1 MFCKLAILF
10 AVVACVQA
18 NENRKQYDRFDK
30 VRVKH
35 PRPPLKRSMRD
46 SIGNNRMVNTVYRAT
61 KNQIL
66 DKNEIRK
73 QQKTQQS
80 ELMNQYSS
88 FFMNQLQ
95 TSSGPEGKASFSEAE
110 LKKQLKA
117 AYRRILRQRR
127 KELIQMYG

>member
-1 MFCKLAILF
+1 MFGKLAVLF
-10 AVVACVQA
+10 TIASSTAISS
-18 NENRKQYDRFDK
+18 RHRFVFDQVGSK
-30 VRVKH
+30 VH
-35 PRPPLKRSMRD
+35 DFQLERSIRD
-46 SIGNNRMVNTVYRAT
+46 SIGHNRMVNTVYRST

-66 DKNEIRK
+66 DKSEIRQ

-127 KELIQMYG
+127 KELMQMYG